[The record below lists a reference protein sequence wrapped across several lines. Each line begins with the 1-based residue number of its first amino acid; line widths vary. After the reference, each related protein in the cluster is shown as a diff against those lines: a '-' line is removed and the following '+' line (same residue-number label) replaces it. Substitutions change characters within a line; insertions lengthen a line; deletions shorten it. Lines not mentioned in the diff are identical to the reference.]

1 MTIIKKNIFL
11 RITCIF
17 TLIAMLTVQASASP
31 VMRWGL
37 RFDKPGEVPVG
48 NATSEYLKAFN
59 SYYHSTP
66 QDGEK
71 TLFLTFDAGYEN
83 GHTAKILDAL
93 KENGVPATFFLVGS
107 YLRNNPE
114 IIKRMVDEGHIIG
127 NHSMKHADMTKKTAE
142 AFTAELKEFEDLYK
156 SIIGTEMPKYY
167 RPPEGVFSEANL
179 VTANEN
185 GYKTIFWSA
194 TYVDWD
200 NKKQP
205 SREYAFEKLLPRL
218 HPGAIILLH
227 STSETNAK
235 ILHDLIAE
243 CRKMGYEFKGLD
255 EL

>member
-1 MTIIKKNIFL
+1 MFTLMNIFT
-11 RITCIF
+11 IQVS
-17 TLIAMLTVQASASP
+17 AAS
-31 VMRWGL
+31 VMNWGL
-37 RFDKPGEVPVG
+37 RYDKAGETPVG
-48 NATSEYLKAFN
+48 NATSEYLEKFN
-59 SYYHSTP
+59 SYYHGTS
-66 QDGEK
+66 DNGEK

-83 GHTAKILDAL
+83 GHTIKILDTL
-93 KENGVPATFFLVGS
+93 KENNVPATFFLVGT
-107 YLRNNPE
+107 YLHSNPE

-127 NHSMKHADMTKKTAE
+127 NHTMKHPDMSKKNAE
-142 AFTAELKEFEDLYK
+142 EFSAELKQFEEAYK
-156 SIIGTEMPKYY
+156 SIIGSEMPKYY
-167 RPPEGVFSEANL
+167 RPPSGTFSEGNL
-179 VTANEN
+179 IAANEM

-205 SREYAFEKLLPRL
+205 SRAYAFEKLLPRL

-227 STSETNAK
+227 STSATNAE